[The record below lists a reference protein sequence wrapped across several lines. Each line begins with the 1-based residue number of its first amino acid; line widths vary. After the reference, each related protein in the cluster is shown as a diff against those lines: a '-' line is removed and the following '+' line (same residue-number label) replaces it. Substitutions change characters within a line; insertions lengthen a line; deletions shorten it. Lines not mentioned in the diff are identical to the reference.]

1 MFVDRLIT
9 AIKKYDNPTVAG
21 LDPTLD
27 YVPAAIRNAAF
38 KVYGNNFRGAAEA
51 IIGFNRK
58 LIDALCDI
66 VPAVKPQLAY
76 YEMYGI
82 EGIRAFDETCR
93 YAKSKGLLVIAD
105 GKRNDIGST
114 AQAYSAAYL
123 GKTTVEEHEQSAF
136 DVDALTVNPYLG
148 YDGIKP
154 FINDCTAS
162 KKGIFVLVKTSNKSS
177 GQLQDLVTQDGKHIY
192 EKVAELVREWGSDVI
207 GENGYS
213 SVGAVVGATWPDQAA
228 VLRSIMKKA
237 YILVPGYGAQGGTAA
252 DAMRSFND
260 DGLGAIINASRS
272 IMCAWKSE
280 RWMGKYNEDSFDQAA
295 RDEAI
300 RMRNEINEALH
311 KKEKGHFSR

>member
-27 YVPAAIRNAAF
+27 YVPAAIRNEAF
-38 KVYGNNFRGAAEA
+38 RVYGNNFRGAAEA
-51 IIGFNRK
+51 IIVFNKR

-93 YAKSKGLLVIAD
+93 YAREKGLLVIAD
-105 GKRNDIGST
+105 GKRNDIGTT

-123 GKTTVEEHEQSAF
+123 GKTKIDDSVHSAF
-136 DVDALTVNPYLG
+136 DADALTVNPYLG

-154 FINDCTAS
+154 FINDCAES
-162 KKGIFVLVKTSNKSS
+162 GKGIFVLVKTSNKSS

-192 EKVAELVREWGSDVI
+192 EKVAELVNEWGSDVI
-207 GENGYS
+207 SENGYS
-213 SVGAVVGATWPDQAA
+213 SVGAVVGATWPEQAA
-228 VLRSIMKKA
+228 VLRDIMKKA
-237 YILVPGYGAQGGTAA
+237 YILVPGYGAQGGTAQ
-252 DAMRSFND
+252 DAVRSFND
-260 DGLGAIINASRS
+260 DGLGAVINASRS

-280 RWMGKYNEDSFDQAA
+280 RWQGKYSEDGFDQAA

-300 RMRNEINEALH
+300 RMRDEIREAIS
-311 KKEKGHFSR
+311 KRDISR